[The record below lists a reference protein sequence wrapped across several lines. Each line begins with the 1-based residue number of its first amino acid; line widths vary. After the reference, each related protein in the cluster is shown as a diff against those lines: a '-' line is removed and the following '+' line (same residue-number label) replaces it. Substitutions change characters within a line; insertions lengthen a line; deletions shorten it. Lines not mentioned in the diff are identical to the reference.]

1 MTQTGRLSSTEPN
14 IQNIPIR
21 TEEGRIIRSMFIPS
35 SDNNYLVSA
44 DYSQIELRI
53 LASAS
58 NCFAMK
64 ETFNSDIDLHANT
77 AAKIYN
83 VDLEQVTKEMRRM
96 AKAVN
101 FGIIYGMSDWGLSGE
116 LHISQKE
123 ASLFS
128 QKYFEVFPE
137 VKPYLDRCVE
147 ETKARGYTT
156 TFYNRRRYMPEI
168 NSSNAALRKFSE
180 RASMN
185 APIQGTAADIM
196 KIAMIKVQN
205 EFEQGKFN
213 SKIVAQVHDELIID
227 CPQEELE
234 IVKNLVKK
242 QWKPPWILV

>member
-1 MTQTGRLSSTEPN
+1 
-14 IQNIPIR
+14 
-21 TEEGRIIRSMFIPS
+21 MFIPS

-116 LHISQKE
+116 LHISQKK
-123 ASLFS
+123 L
-128 QKYFEVFPE
+128 VF
-137 VKPYLDRCVE
+137 L
-147 ETKARGYTT
+147 
-156 TFYNRRRYMPEI
+156 
-168 NSSNAALRKFSE
+168 
-180 RASMN
+180 
-185 APIQGTAADIM
+185 
-196 KIAMIKVQN
+196 
-205 EFEQGKFN
+205 
-213 SKIVAQVHDELIID
+213 
-227 CPQEELE
+227 
-234 IVKNLVKK
+234 VKN
-242 QWKPPWILV
+242 ILKFFQRLNLI